1 MEKQQKGKADPVLKI
16 VLLLILLGVAFV
28 YSYPLIKQNFP
39 DFIESFDSLRG
50 VYNGPDFNE
59 VPAGYPGPHFSNE
72 FMRFQFTQGADSAPS
87 FYFVPAV
94 SAEYEAH
101 ASLSEH
107 FDIRA
112 DLYLIEE
119 GRQTLIDSNTYYSWV
134 RPRTM
139 PIDEIPEYSHAAGF
153 IFQAR
158 AGQLYRLDVIYEDS
172 RGDGA
177 AAYAGVTRRNT
188 EIPLQGLLGYWFGG
202 LVVFYFLRLI
212 LLFRKMNK
220 MKKD

>member
-1 MEKQQKGKADPVLKI
+1 METQQKGKVDPVLKL

-39 DFIESFDSLRG
+39 DFIESFDSYRG
-50 VYNGPDFNE
+50 VYNGPVFKE
-59 VPAGYPGPHFSNE
+59 VPAGYPEPHFSNQ
-72 FMRFQFTQGADSAPS
+72 FMRYQFTQAVDPAPS

-94 SAEYEAH
+94 SGEYEAH
-101 ASLSEH
+101 ASLSEY

-119 GRQTLIDSNTYYSWV
+119 SRETLINSNTYYDWV
-134 RPRTM
+134 RPRSM
-139 PIDEIPEYSHAAGF
+139 PIEYIPEYTHASGF
-153 IFQAR
+153 NFQAQ
-158 AGQLYRLDVIYEDS
+158 AGKLYRLDVIYEDS

-177 AAYAGVTRRNT
+177 FAYAGVTRRNT
-188 EIPLQGLLGYWFGG
+188 EIQLEGLLGYWLGG
-202 LVVFYFLRLI
+202 LVVFYFLRLL
-212 LLFRKMNK
+212 LLFRKIKK